1 MKLGKLKIQKG
12 LFSWMF
18 DFSAPI
24 TLIYSQFN
32 SAGKTTL
39 LRFLLYSIG
48 FSIPNTKGLKM
59 EEYTCFLELTN
70 DKGENFTIIRNKGYC
85 SIVGSKHKEN
95 TQYYSIPEESNELL
109 SKIFGNNNINI
120 ITNLLGIMYVD
131 QEKGWTLLNRGTV
144 IGANRFN
151 IYKFIQGIGDIDCS
165 DLYKQLDYLE
175 IQLEK
180 YKSMFN
186 VASYQKQIQNLS
198 QINTFETYNDELDK
212 KIITLQLKKK
222 PLSIE
227 VDELQKVLKKNKDF
241 KNYITNM
248 QLNVCDKESGI
259 AVPVNEKTIIGYSDN
274 IEYLTTKI
282 NILKKQIHKIDNEI
296 YALTG
301 EKKQNKPLVSIANM
315 IEQFDQDISKINID
329 YNSVKM
335 MINTLNDE
343 KNKIEDSIDYK
354 TKSKSEIIIMLK
366 DLIDKYTTQLGVND
380 KIINKSSNYVFTSDL
395 KSLSG
400 AVFHKIVFSF
410 KLAYI
415 KCLQHYTG
423 ITVPIILDSP
433 RGKEIDEANIAEM
446 IEILK
451 KDFKNHQIIIASIYS
466 YQFEA
471 YNQITLA
478 EQLLQLNSQHF
489 CN

>member
-12 LFSWMF
+12 LFSWTF
-18 DFSAPI
+18 DFSAPV

-32 SAGKTTL
+32 STGKTTL
-39 LRFLLYSIG
+39 LRFLLYTMG

-59 EEYTCFLELTN
+59 EEYTCFLDIIN
-70 DKGENFTIIRNKGYC
+70 DKSESFIIIRSKGYC
-85 SIVGSKHKEN
+85 SIVDSKN
-95 TQYYSIPEESNELL
+95 QDSVQYFSLPEESNELL

-120 ITNLLGIMYVD
+120 ITNILGVMYVD

-175 IQLEK
+175 VQLEK

-186 VASYQKQIQNLS
+186 VASYQKQIQQISNL
-198 QINTFETYNDELDK
+198 NTYETYNDELEK

-222 PLSIE
+222 PLSME

-248 QLNVCDKESGI
+248 QLSVYDKKSGI
-259 AVPVNEKTIIGYSDN
+259 TIPVNEKTIIGYSDN

-282 NILKKQIHKIDNEI
+282 NILKKQIYKIDNEI
-296 YALTG
+296 YTIAKD
-301 EKKQNKPLVSIANM
+301 KKQDNSLIPIANM

-329 YNSVKM
+329 YNSVKA
-335 MINTLNDE
+335 MINNINDE

-354 TKSKSEIIIMLK
+354 TKSKSEIILMLR

-380 KIINKSSNYVFTSDL
+380 KIVNKSSNYIFTSDL

-433 RGKEIDEANIAEM
+433 RGKEIDETNITEM
-446 IEILK
+446 VEIIK
-451 KDFKNHQIIIASIYS
+451 KDFNNHQIIIASIYK
-466 YQFEA
+466 YKFEKF
-471 YNQITLA
+471 NSISLSKTLL
-478 EQLLQLNSQHF
+478 ELNSAYF
-489 CN
+489 IK